1 MRSLAGPAR
10 RLAGALGG
18 SHGRSRDMV
27 TDRLQLIP
35 ATVALC
41 EAEMRGPAAV
51 STVLQA
57 TVPQGWPPPVFEPDD
72 IARVRRQLA
81 AAPSS
86 SQWTL
91 YYILRQ
97 PVTDGERSALV
108 GIAGYVNPPTDDGV
122 VEIGYAIAA
131 EYQRRGYATE
141 AVAALLARAFADCG
155 VRVVVATT
163 YSTLLPSIKVLQ
175 KLGFVEVSRN
185 PTTNLVHF
193 ECRPSTFGSPAA

>member
-1 MRSLAGPAR
+1 MVAR
-10 RLAGALGG
+10 G
-18 SHGRSRDMV
+18 MV

-51 STVLQA
+51 SSVLQA
-57 TVPQGWPPPVFEPDD
+57 AVPQEWPPPVFEPDD
-72 IARVRRQLA
+72 VARVHRQLT
-81 AAPSS
+81 AAPSF

-91 YYILRQ
+91 YYVLRRL
-97 PVTDGERSALV
+97 VTDAELPALIGV
-108 GIAGYVNPPTDDGV
+108 AGYVTPPTDDGV

-131 EYQRRGYATE
+131 EHQRRGYATE
-141 AVAALLARAFADCG
+141 AVAALLARAFADSG

-175 KLGFVEVSRN
+175 KTGFVEVSRD
-185 PTTNLVHF
+185 PATNRVNF
-193 ECRPSTFGSPAA
+193 ECRPSTSSHLPSNER